1 VREAHVLGGERRRH
15 QSFIMDIADIRI
27 DYKRGELDEAH
38 AAADP
43 IAQFSLWWDE
53 AGRSE
58 IAEVNAMTL
67 ATADAQGR
75 PSART
80 VLLKDFDARGFVF
93 YTNYDSRKGRE
104 LAANAQACLLFF
116 WKELERQ
123 VRIDGRVERVSA
135 AESDTYFASRPL
147 ASRIG
152 AWASPQS
159 QPISGKAWLL
169 ARAAEMGLKH
179 GLHPAR
185 PPHWGGFRVLP
196 QSIEFW
202 QGRPSRLHD
211 RLLYTRAEAG
221 WQQLRLAP

>member
-1 VREAHVLGGERRRH
+1 
-15 QSFIMDIADIRI
+15 MDIADIRI

-43 IAQFSLWWDE
+43 IAQFSRWWDE

-169 ARAAEMGLKH
+169 ARAAEIGLKH

-211 RLLYTRAEAG
+211 RLLYTLAEGG
-221 WQQLRLAP
+221 WQRQRLAP